1 MNESLLAMWNPLAER
16 CGFILTD
23 GSIVEV
29 PNIHQNP
36 EKFFEISPESI
47 GQYEGRVSATWHTH
61 PQTGPNLSVED
72 YRAFQNYPDWFHYIV
87 AEAEVWCYYVRNKA
101 VILLDEDD
109 LSAWL
114 PEGASPGAD

>member
-1 MNESLLAMWNPLAER
+1 MWTPLCER

-29 PNIHQNP
+29 ANVHQNP
-36 EKFFEISPESI
+36 EKFFEISIESI

-61 PQTGPNLSVED
+61 PETGPNLSAED
-72 YRAFQNYPDWFHYIV
+72 YRAFLGYPDWFHYIV
-87 AEAEVWCYYVRNKA
+87 GEHEVWCYYVRNKA

-114 PEGASPGAD
+114 PEGAEPRAD